1 MKGSRTTNRS
11 VRKKAIDSG
20 RDPYLSGGG
29 PDDMAVC
36 GTCEAVYYKKRWS
49 IKDAKKGIA
58 VASVGKKKTAVVCPA
73 CRKVRDKFAGGFVII
88 KGGFAKAHKDEIL
101 RLVKNKEGIAMRY
114 NPLDRI
120 IEIKEKRDSI
130 EVFTT
135 TEKLAQ
141 RIGRMLHKT
150 FDGEVEYKWSEANLA
165 RVVWSRE
172 AGVPPM
178 ELVV

>member
-20 RDPYLSGGG
+20 SDPYLKDTS
-29 PDDMAVC
+29 PVDLAECRIC
-36 GTCEAVYYKKRWS
+36 GAVYYKKRWS
-49 IKDAKKGIA
+49 MKKMLAETVVAK
-58 VASVGKKKTAVVCPA
+58 GKTTVICPA
-73 CRKVRDKFAGGFVII
+73 CRKVRDKFVGGFVTI

-120 IEIKEKRDSI
+120 IEIKEKGDSM

-150 FDGEVEYKWSEANLA
+150 FGGEVEYKWSESNLA
-165 RVVWSRE
+165 RVSWSRE
-172 AGVPPM
+172 AGVPPWAA
-178 ELVV
+178 VAP

>member
-1 MKGSRTTNRS
+1 MKGSRTVNRS

-20 RDPYLSGGG
+20 TDPYLKDIS
-29 PDDMAVC
+29 PEDMAEC
-36 GTCEAVYYKKRWS
+36 GRCKAVYYKQRWS
-49 IKDAKKGIA
+49 MKKDVIVAA
-58 VASVGKKKTAVVCPA
+58 VAKKKTAVVCPA
-73 CRKVRDKFAGGFVII
+73 CRKVRDKFAGGFVTIT
-88 KGGFAKAHKDEIL
+88 GGFAREHKDEIL

-120 IEIKEKRDSI
+120 IEIKEKRGSI

-172 AGVPPM
+172 GAIEAAV
-178 ELVV
+178 